1 LSEAIRERCRSV
13 ATDLGSNISVA
24 KLAFDAAV
32 RRMHAR
38 A

>member
-1 LSEAIRERCRSV
+1 V